1 MKRTVIFLFLALIP
15 AAAHALTVDYFQ
27 DCESGSGGDLLTPA
41 IMNVSSHGTV
51 ASAWTAIGTH
61 TWVSTNKV
69 KQLPGT
75 VTVGGRTYTDTGTRT
90 WASDDKWEGN
100 MVRVDLT
107 AAAANVTL
115 GCYLTPGPTV
125 YVYNNFDTISIGA
138 ISPKFGYSR
147 GGVMQIISPT
157 PGGPF
162 LRTHSSDYDG
172 ATTVSASSIAV
183 VAGKTYWINLSYRG
197 ATNELITA
205 AFDPDNNFAQVG
217 NTVSCASFLTTGIV
231 NLRYAVFGRTD
242 GHGNNPRC
250 GTQTIFDNIM
260 IDYTNGAFP
269 LLPDISTG
277 TDTTPPGAPGIV
289 RDGITSGID
298 ISSTTSTS
306 QLSANWTAA
315 VDTGSAITA
324 YQYAIGTTP
333 GGTNTSSW
341 ATISSVLSTTKTGL
355 SLNVGTTYYFTVRA
369 ISSGGTGLAANSNG
383 VVVIST
389 YVAPVIDTSSPT
401 APGAV
406 RDGTGID
413 IPSTVSNTTLSANWD
428 VSTDTESG
436 ILRYEYA
443 ISSTTANRTSL
454 LGWTSCSLNTSVTR
468 NSLALRAGVTY
479 YFNVRAVNTISLIGP
494 AANSN
499 GQYVVAIDTSDVTPP
514 SNIAVVRDGLS
525 SDVDSSTSLTQLSAN
540 WDPSADAES
549 GILRYW
555 YAIGT
560 AVSGSGASNITGWT
574 SNGHLTSID
583 VTGLVLSV
591 GTTYYVSVKAEN
603 GVGLQSSTTTS
614 NGQYVAAPPVADTT
628 PPVISNVAAGNIT
641 ATGAVIT
648 WTTNEP
654 STSQVEYGKTT
665 GYGKMSIE
673 DPAYVTPHSVA
684 LIELQANNVYHFRV
698 ISRDA
703 SGNEST
709 SADYTFDYQIHLPCC
724 DDPLPENIHAYPN
737 PYRVTNTSPMMFKA
751 SAGTTSGEVS
761 IYTVSGRLIKTIPGT
776 STDIQWDGTNT
787 YGEKVGRGIYVYKIT
802 SNTGDTVTGKIA
814 LK

>member
-51 ASAWTAIGTH
+51 ASWTAIGTH

-277 TDTTPPGAPGIV
+277 TDTTPPSAPGTV
-289 RDGITSGID
+289 RDGLTSGID
-298 ISSTTSTS
+298 ISSTTSTT

-315 VDTGSAITA
+315 TDAQSVITA
-324 YQYAIGTTP
+324 YQYAIGTSA
-333 GGTNTSSW
+333 GGTQALAWQTLGN
-341 ATISSVLSTTKTGL
+341 VLTVTRSGL
-355 SLNVGTTYYFTVRA
+355 SLNAGTTYYFTVRGVSA
-369 ISSGGTGLAANSNG
+369 GGTG
-383 VVVIST
+383 T
-389 YVAPVIDTSSPT
+389 
-401 APGAV
+401 
-406 RDGTGID
+406 
-413 IPSTVSNTTLSANWD
+413 
-428 VSTDTESG
+428 
-436 ILRYEYA
+436 
-443 ISSTTANRTSL
+443 
-454 LGWTSCSLNTSVTR
+454 
-468 NSLALRAGVTY
+468 
-479 YFNVRAVNTISLIGP
+479 

-499 GQYVVAIDTSDVTPP
+499 GQVV
-514 SNIAVVRDGLS
+514 
-525 SDVDSSTSLTQLSAN
+525 SA
-540 WDPSADAES
+540 
-549 GILRYW
+549 
-555 YAIGT
+555 
-560 AVSGSGASNITGWT
+560 
-574 SNGHLTSID
+574 SI
-583 VTGLVLSV
+583 
-591 GTTYYVSVKAEN
+591 
-603 GVGLQSSTTTS
+603 
-614 NGQYVAAPPVADTT
+614 PADTT
-628 PPVISNVAAGNIT
+628 PPVISLVTAQNIT
-641 ATGAVIT
+641 AYGAVIT
-648 WTTNEP
+648 WTTDEL
-654 STSQVEYGKTT
+654 STTQVEYGRTIN
-665 GYGKMSIE
+665 YGHITIKDLTMALS
-673 DPAYVTPHSVA
+673 HSVTLA
-684 LIELQANNVYHFRV
+684 NLQDNAGYYFRV
-698 ISRDA
+698 ISGDA
-703 SGNEST
+703 GGNETVSQN
-709 SADYTFDYQIHLPCC
+709 YTFST
-724 DDPLPENIHAYPN
+724 PEYVNWGPATGNHAYPN
-737 PYRVTNTSPMMFKA
+737 PCRVSSMNQVRFRMPDEA
-751 SAGTTSGEVS
+751 AGGEVA
-761 IYTVSGRLIKTIPGT
+761 IYTLSGQLVRKRTGQTVIF
-776 STDIQWDGTNT
+776 WDGSDSN
-787 YGEKVGRGIYVYKIT
+787 GEKAGRGIYIYKIT
-802 SNTGDTVTGKIA
+802 SNAGATATGKIV